1 MRHPHVYWGIFPKER
16 FFRKATLFLTTES
29 YSWVSCKLD
38 HSLKAS
44 NKIITHHAF
53 SCPILWQIKF
63 CMRKLFKCLKYRY
76 RNFFLEHIL
85 AIGRGRKPTLLA
97 DKKHLHSCYSTLT
110 SELQTVHIHVLV
122 CISLGIYS
130 INQKV
135 DLKLKPY
142 KISKK

>member
-1 MRHPHVYWGIFPKER
+1 MSNLV
-16 FFRKATLFLTTES
+16 A
-29 YSWVSCKLD
+29 
-38 HSLKAS
+38 
-44 NKIITHHAF
+44 NKILYEKT
-53 SCPILWQIKF
+53 
-63 CMRKLFKCLKYRY
+63 FKCLKYRY

-110 SELQTVHIHVLV
+110 PELQTVHTHVMV

-142 KISKK
+142 KNSKKEASCTS